1 MFDNRIILLNLNGEL
16 NPYKISNMKNDIR
29 ERSFEFALRTV
40 KICEKIKEA
49 HREHI
54 LTNQLVR
61 SSTSVGANMREA
73 RNAESKA
80 DFIHKLSICQKECDE
95 SIYWLELLV
104 ALYEDEKE
112 QLLNIHNEDNQL
124 IRIIRTINIRT
135 KQNVN
140 WKKR

>member
-1 MFDNRIILLNLNGEL
+1 M
-16 NPYKISNMKNDIR
+16 SNTNNDIR
-29 ERSFEFALRTV
+29 ERSFEFALCTV
-40 KICEKIKEA
+40 KACKQVRETY
-49 HREHI
+49 REHI
-54 LTNQLVR
+54 LTNQLTR

-95 SIYWLELLV
+95 SIYWLELLI
-104 ALYEDEKE
+104 ALYEDEKGQLE
-112 QLLNIHNEDNQL
+112 PLHNEANQLLK
-124 IRIIRTINIRT
+124 IIRTINIRT